1 LPRSDRNR
9 PGESLPLYEGDD
21 NGFADAPQL
30 AASAAPLAASA
41 APLAASLTVPSR
53 PAVAETVAAVNGS
66 VAALGARARAER
78 IDELAASLARQWFV
92 PAARISIFVIYFWF
106 GFLKLIGISPATPL
120 ASALV
125 NHTIGA
131 QYFGVS
137 FKALALYEC
146 ALGILFLIPAATS
159 ISFVLLVVHMGIVSS
174 PLVLVASDAW
184 THPLVPTFEGQYII
198 KDLAIIALAIGILAH
213 ARMSSMAQQR

>member
-1 LPRSDRNR
+1 MPRSDRNR

-21 NGFADAPQL
+21 NGFADAP
-30 AASAAPLAASA
+30 PLAAN
-41 APLAASLTVPSR
+41 LTVPAQ
-53 PAVAETVAAVNGS
+53 AVAETVPAVNGS
-66 VAALGARARAER
+66 AAAVSARARAAQ

-92 PAARISIFVIYFWF
+92 PAARVSIFVIYFYF
-106 GFLKLIGISPATPL
+106 GFLKVIGLSPATPL

-137 FKALALYEC
+137 FKALAIYEC

-159 ISFVLLVVHMGIVSS
+159 VSFVLLIIHMGIVTS

-184 THPLVPTFEGQYII
+184 VHPLVPTFEGQYII
-198 KDLAIIALAIGILAH
+198 KDLALIALAIGILAH
-213 ARMSSMAQQR
+213 TKMRGRAPTMT

>member
-21 NGFADAPQL
+21 NGFADAASL
-30 AASAAPLAASA
+30 AAN
-41 APLAASLTVPSR
+41 LTVPAPAVAA
-53 PAVAETVAAVNGS
+53 PAVAESVAAVNGS
-66 VAALGARARAER
+66 AAAVNVRARAER

-92 PAARISIFVIYFWF
+92 PAARVSIFVIYFWF

-137 FKALALYEC
+137 FKALAIYEC

-159 ISFVLLVVHMGIVSS
+159 VSFVLLVIHMGIVSS

-198 KDLAIIALAIGILAH
+198 KDLAIVALAIGILAH
-213 ARMSSMAQQR
+213 ARMRTMAQQR

>member
-1 LPRSDRNR
+1 MPRSDRNR
-9 PGESLPLYEGDD
+9 PGDSLPLYEGDD
-21 NGFADAPQL
+21 NGFSDAP
-30 AASAAPLAASA
+30 A
-41 APLAASLTVPSR
+41 LAASLTVPNR
-53 PAVAETVAAVNGS
+53 PVAAAESVVAVNGS
-66 VAALGARARAER
+66 AAASTRARAAR
-78 IDELAASLARQWFV
+78 IDELAADLARQWFV
-92 PAARISIFVIYFWF
+92 PAARVSIFVIYFWF

-137 FKALALYEC
+137 FKALAIYEC

-159 ISFVLLVVHMGIVSS
+159 VSFVLLVIHMGIVSS

-213 ARMSSMAQQR
+213 ARMRTMAQQR

>member
-21 NGFADAPQL
+21 NGFADA
-30 AASAAPLAASA
+30 SPLAAN
-41 APLAASLTVPSR
+41 LTVPAPAVAA
-53 PAVAETVAAVNGS
+53 PAVAEGVAAVNGS
-66 VAALGARARAER
+66 AAAVSARARAER

-92 PAARISIFVIYFWF
+92 PAARASIFVIYFWF
-106 GFLKLIGISPATPL
+106 GFLKLIGVSPATPL

-137 FKALALYEC
+137 FKALAIYEC

-159 ISFVLLVVHMGIVSS
+159 VSFVLLVIHMGIVSS

-213 ARMSSMAQQR
+213 ARMRTMAQQR